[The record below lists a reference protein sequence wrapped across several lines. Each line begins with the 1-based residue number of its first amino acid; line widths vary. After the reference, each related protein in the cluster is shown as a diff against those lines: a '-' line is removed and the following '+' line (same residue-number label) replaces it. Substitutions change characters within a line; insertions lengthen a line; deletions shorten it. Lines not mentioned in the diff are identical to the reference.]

1 MIETGTNGR
10 QADLLAVAK
19 LGAPRGLGGFLKL
32 QSYSGEYKHLIGIK
46 KILAAFEASLSTT
59 SLSTAS
65 PSTASPSD
73 TTQSERMKLLSVRD
87 VQSGDWGASF
97 AFEGYDTP
105 ETARVLTGMVLYL
118 PREEACP
125 LKEGEYYI
133 HDLVGLAVISAG
145 VRVGKVASVLE
156 GGADPLLE
164 ILVSGK
170 AEKPLVPFRSTFV
183 GKVDLKAKNLE
194 LLAGWLLE

>member
-1 MIETGTNGR
+1 MTETGTNGR

-46 KILAAFEASLSTT
+46 KILAAFEASP
-59 SLSTAS
+59 STAF

-73 TTQSERMKLLSVRD
+73 TAQSERMKLLSVRD

-164 ILVSGK
+164 VLVDGK
-170 AEKPLVPFRSTFV
+170 VEKPLVPFRSTFV
-183 GKVDLKAKNLE
+183 GKVDLKAKSLE

>member
-46 KILAAFEASLSTT
+46 KILAAFEVSPSTT
-59 SLSTAS
+59 SL
-65 PSTASPSD
+65 STASPSD

-105 ETARVLTGMVLYL
+105 ETARALTGMVLYL

-164 ILVSGK
+164 VLVDGK
-170 AEKPLVPFRSTFV
+170 VEKPLVPFRSTFV

>member
-1 MIETGTNGR
+1 MTEIGTGGPQVN
-10 QADLLAVAK
+10 LLAVAK

-32 QSYSGEYKHLIGIK
+32 QSYSGEYEHLIGIK
-46 KILAAFEASLSTT
+46 KILAAFKVEPGTAQPSSAPPNV
-59 SLSTAS
+59 AS
-65 PSTASPSD
+65 PSSARRD
-73 TTQSERMKLLSVRD
+73 GMKLLSVRA

-105 ETARVLTGMVLYL
+105 ETARVLTGMELFL
-118 PREEACP
+118 PRDEACP

-133 HDLVGLAVISAG
+133 HDLVGLSVFSGGAK
-145 VRVGKVASVLE
+145 VGKVVSVLE

-164 ILVSGK
+164 ILLSGK
-170 AEKPLVPFRSTFV
+170 AERPLVPFRSTFV
-183 GKVDLKAKNLE
+183 GKVDLEAKSLE